1 MPDKAGRKTAGKARQ
16 VREPSGFSSLLRA
29 PYLGVSVLFAVAT
42 IATLFAW
49 YGLGTWLPNLMQLA
63 GYNLGS
69 ALTFALALNLGA
81 VAGSVIT
88 AWAGTRFGP
97 IPTAIAAAAVA
108 AGALVV
114 LVTGPPVG
122 VVYFMLV
129 LAGVGTHGTQCLIIA
144 AVASHYPGHLRG
156 TALGWALGDG
166 PHRRRR
172 RTPGRRPPAGRRTGR
187 QFQFPGL
194 RRCSRHRRGAAGRRR
209 PQTQVKTLNP
219 TLHQQEQAM
228 SEHATSTDVLVIGGG
243 MAGLAGALALR
254 ENGANVTLVER
265 APEFG
270 EVGAGLQMAPNASR
284 VLQRWGLLEKALEI
298 GVQPKHLVFRD
309 AVTGEELTR
318 QTLGGE
324 FAERYGAPYVVIHRS
339 DLHRVLLEGCEAAG
353 VKLVNDVMVES
364 VETVNGR
371 GVAHTAAGVDYE
383 ADVVIGADGLKS
395 TLRPLVASD
404 EPVSSAYVAYRGTV
418 PITENTPK
426 ADLEDVIVYL
436 GPDCHLVQYPL
447 RKGELLNTVA
457 VFKSASFERGEEQY
471 GGVDELEAA
480 YKDCVPAVQEALK
493 NLGTGMRWP
502 MYDRDPIEN
511 WVAGR
516 MVLMGDAAHPMLQY
530 LAQGACQAL
539 EDAAVLQDASNGTVF
554 TPDGV
559 NPGGWDDA
567 IREFN
572 NLRAGRTARVQ
583 RTARIWGESWH
594 VSGLARTLRN
604 LLFKS
609 RKDNDFQYNDW
620 LYGQEGDGVPA
631 VEAAPARLADRISA

>member
-1 MPDKAGRKTAGKARQ
+1 MP
-16 VREPSGFSSLLRA
+16 E
-29 PYLGVSVLFAVAT
+29 Y
-42 IATLFAW
+42 
-49 YGLGTWLPNLMQLA
+49 
-63 GYNLGS
+63 
-69 ALTFALALNLGA
+69 
-81 VAGSVIT
+81 
-88 AWAGTRFGP
+88 
-97 IPTAIAAAAVA
+97 
-108 AGALVV
+108 
-114 LVTGPPVG
+114 
-122 VVYFMLV
+122 
-129 LAGVGTHGTQCLIIA
+129 
-144 AVASHYPGHLRG
+144 
-156 TALGWALGDG
+156 
-166 PHRRRR
+166 
-172 RTPGRRPPAGRRTGR
+172 TP
-187 QFQFPGL
+187 
-194 RRCSRHRRGAAGRRR
+194 
-209 PQTQVKTLNP
+209 
-219 TLHQQEQAM
+219 
-228 SEHATSTDVLVIGGG
+228 STDVLVVGGG

-284 VLQRWGLLEKALEI
+284 VLKRWGLLEKALEI

-318 QTLGGE
+318 QSLRGE
-324 FAERYGAPYVVIHRS
+324 FEERYGAPYVVIHRS

-353 VKLVNDVMVES
+353 VKLVNDVMVDS

-371 GVAHTAAGVDYE
+371 GIVHTAAGVDYE

-395 TLRPLVASD
+395 TLRPLVAGD

-418 PITENTPK
+418 PITAETP
-426 ADLEDVIVYL
+426 ATDLEDVVVYL

-457 VFKSASFERGEEQY
+457 VFKSPSFERGEEQY
-471 GGVDELEAA
+471 GGVDELQAA
-480 YKDCVPAVQEALK
+480 YNDCVPAVQAALA
-493 NLGTGMRWP
+493 NLGTSIRWP

-539 EDAAVLQDASNGTVF
+539 EDAAVLQDVSAGTVF
-554 TPDGV
+554 TADGV
-559 NPGGWDDA
+559 NPSAWDGA
-567 IREFN
+567 IAEFN
-572 NLRAGRTARVQ
+572 KVRAARTARVQ
-583 RTARIWGESWH
+583 RTARVWGESWH

-620 LYGQEGDGVPA
+620 LYGQAGEGLPA
-631 VEAAPARLADRISA
+631 AEAPRVASQIPA

>member
-1 MPDKAGRKTAGKARQ
+1 MPEYT
-16 VREPSGFSSLLRA
+16 
-29 PYLGVSVLFAVAT
+29 
-42 IATLFAW
+42 
-49 YGLGTWLPNLMQLA
+49 
-63 GYNLGS
+63 
-69 ALTFALALNLGA
+69 
-81 VAGSVIT
+81 
-88 AWAGTRFGP
+88 
-97 IPTAIAAAAVA
+97 
-108 AGALVV
+108 
-114 LVTGPPVG
+114 
-122 VVYFMLV
+122 
-129 LAGVGTHGTQCLIIA
+129 
-144 AVASHYPGHLRG
+144 
-156 TALGWALGDG
+156 
-166 PHRRRR
+166 
-172 RTPGRRPPAGRRTGR
+172 
-187 QFQFPGL
+187 
-194 RRCSRHRRGAAGRRR
+194 
-209 PQTQVKTLNP
+209 
-219 TLHQQEQAM
+219 
-228 SEHATSTDVLVIGGG
+228 TSTDVLVVGGG

-284 VLQRWGLLEKALEI
+284 VLKRWGLLEKALEI

-309 AVTGEELTR
+309 AITGEELTR
-318 QTLGGE
+318 QSLNGDFE
-324 FAERYGAPYVVIHRS
+324 ERYGAPYVVIHRS

-353 VKLVNDVMVES
+353 VKLINDVMVES

-371 GVAHTAAGVDYE
+371 GVAHTEAGVDYE

-418 PITENTPK
+418 PITSETP
-426 ADLEDVIVYL
+426 ATDLEDVVVYL

-457 VFKSASFERGEEQY
+457 VFKSPSFERGKEQY
-471 GGVDELEAA
+471 GGVDELQAA
-480 YKDCVPAVQEALK
+480 YKDCIPAVQAALA
-493 NLGTGMRWP
+493 NLGTSIRWP

-539 EDAAVLQDASNGTVF
+539 EDAAVLQDVTVGTVF
-554 TPDGV
+554 SAEGT
-559 NPGGWDDA
+559 NPAAWDEA
-567 IREFN
+567 IAAFN
-572 NLRAGRTARVQ
+572 SARAARTARVQ
-583 RTARIWGESWH
+583 RSARVWGESWH

-620 LYGQEGDGVPA
+620 LYGQTGEGLPA
-631 VEAAPARLADRISA
+631 QEAPRVASQVSAGL

>member
-1 MPDKAGRKTAGKARQ
+1 
-16 VREPSGFSSLLRA
+16 
-29 PYLGVSVLFAVAT
+29 
-42 IATLFAW
+42 
-49 YGLGTWLPNLMQLA
+49 
-63 GYNLGS
+63 
-69 ALTFALALNLGA
+69 
-81 VAGSVIT
+81 
-88 AWAGTRFGP
+88 
-97 IPTAIAAAAVA
+97 
-108 AGALVV
+108 
-114 LVTGPPVG
+114 
-122 VVYFMLV
+122 
-129 LAGVGTHGTQCLIIA
+129 
-144 AVASHYPGHLRG
+144 
-156 TALGWALGDG
+156 
-166 PHRRRR
+166 
-172 RTPGRRPPAGRRTGR
+172 
-187 QFQFPGL
+187 
-194 RRCSRHRRGAAGRRR
+194 
-209 PQTQVKTLNP
+209 
-219 TLHQQEQAM
+219 M
-228 SEHATSTDVLVIGGG
+228 SEHVPSTSFLSTDASSTDVLVIGGG

-254 ENGANVTLVER
+254 ENGASVTLVER

-284 VLQRWGLLEKALEI
+284 VLKRWGLLEKALEI
-298 GVQPKHLVFRD
+298 GVRPKHLVFRD

-318 QTLGGE
+318 QSLGGE
-324 FAERYGAPYVVIHRS
+324 FEERYGAPYVVIHRS

-353 VKLVNDVMVES
+353 VKLLNDVMVES
-364 VETVNGR
+364 VETLNGR

-404 EPVSSAYVAYRGTV
+404 EPVPSAYVAYRGTV
-418 PITENTPK
+418 PITEHTPK

-480 YKDCVPAVQEALK
+480 YKDCVPAVQAALK
-493 NLGTGMRWP
+493 NLGTSMRWP
-502 MYDRDPIEN
+502 MYDRDPIDN

-539 EDAAVLQDASNGTVF
+539 EDAAVLQDVTSGTVF
-554 TPDGV
+554 TAGGV
-559 NPGGWDDA
+559 NPEAWDGA

-572 NLRAGRTARVQ
+572 NLRAGRTAKVQ
-583 RTARIWGESWH
+583 RTARVWGESWH

-609 RKDNDFQYNDW
+609 RQDNDFRYNDW
-620 LYGQEGDGVPA
+620 LYGQDGDGVPA
-631 VEAAPARLADRISA
+631 ARAALSGVAAKMSA

>member
-1 MPDKAGRKTAGKARQ
+1 
-16 VREPSGFSSLLRA
+16 
-29 PYLGVSVLFAVAT
+29 
-42 IATLFAW
+42 
-49 YGLGTWLPNLMQLA
+49 
-63 GYNLGS
+63 
-69 ALTFALALNLGA
+69 
-81 VAGSVIT
+81 
-88 AWAGTRFGP
+88 
-97 IPTAIAAAAVA
+97 
-108 AGALVV
+108 
-114 LVTGPPVG
+114 
-122 VVYFMLV
+122 
-129 LAGVGTHGTQCLIIA
+129 
-144 AVASHYPGHLRG
+144 
-156 TALGWALGDG
+156 
-166 PHRRRR
+166 
-172 RTPGRRPPAGRRTGR
+172 
-187 QFQFPGL
+187 
-194 RRCSRHRRGAAGRRR
+194 
-209 PQTQVKTLNP
+209 
-219 TLHQQEQAM
+219 
-228 SEHATSTDVLVIGGG
+228 

-254 ENGANVTLVER
+254 ENGADVTLVER

-284 VLQRWGLLEKALEI
+284 VLKRWGLLEKALEI

-324 FAERYGAPYVVIHRS
+324 FEERYGAPYVVIHRS

-395 TLRPLVASD
+395 TLRPLVAND

-493 NLGTGMRWP
+493 NLATGIRWP

-539 EDAAVLQDASNGTVF
+539 EDAAVLQDATKARSSPPTASTPKPGTPRSRSS
-554 TPDGV
+554 TASAPAAPPGSSAPPASGA
-559 NPGGWDDA
+559 NPGTSPAWPG
-567 IREFN
+567 RCGTCCS
-572 NLRAGRTARVQ
+572 RAGRTTTSSTTTGC
-583 RTARIWGESWH
+583 TARTSPAPRH
-594 VSGLARTLRN
+594 AR
-604 LLFKS
+604 
-609 RKDNDFQYNDW
+609 
-620 LYGQEGDGVPA
+620 EAAAGDGLCLS
-631 VEAAPARLADRISA
+631 RLLQLT

>member
-1 MPDKAGRKTAGKARQ
+1 
-16 VREPSGFSSLLRA
+16 
-29 PYLGVSVLFAVAT
+29 
-42 IATLFAW
+42 
-49 YGLGTWLPNLMQLA
+49 
-63 GYNLGS
+63 
-69 ALTFALALNLGA
+69 
-81 VAGSVIT
+81 
-88 AWAGTRFGP
+88 
-97 IPTAIAAAAVA
+97 
-108 AGALVV
+108 
-114 LVTGPPVG
+114 
-122 VVYFMLV
+122 
-129 LAGVGTHGTQCLIIA
+129 
-144 AVASHYPGHLRG
+144 
-156 TALGWALGDG
+156 
-166 PHRRRR
+166 
-172 RTPGRRPPAGRRTGR
+172 
-187 QFQFPGL
+187 
-194 RRCSRHRRGAAGRRR
+194 
-209 PQTQVKTLNP
+209 
-219 TLHQQEQAM
+219 M
-228 SEHATSTDVLVIGGG
+228 SEHAPSTDIPSTDVLVIGGG

-254 ENGANVTLVER
+254 ENGASVTLVER

-284 VLQRWGLLEKALEI
+284 VLRRWGLLEKALEI

-309 AVTGEELTR
+309 AITGEELTR

-353 VKLVNDVMVES
+353 VRLVNDVLVES

-395 TLRPLVASD
+395 TLRPLVAND

-418 PITENTPK
+418 PITANTPK

-457 VFKSASFERGEEQY
+457 VFKSPSFERGEEQY

-554 TPDGV
+554 TSDGV

-572 NLRAGRTARVQ
+572 SIRAGRTARVQ

-609 RKDNDFQYNDW
+609 RKDNNFQYNDW
-620 LYGQEGDGVPA
+620 LYGQGGDGVPSAA
-631 VEAAPARLADRISA
+631 VPATLVGEKVPA